1 MVVMIDVWRTAGL
14 KTPGVIAGFG
24 RTIGVLV
31 VVVVVVVVV
40 IVEEFVLVV
49 LGGGADDAERQ

>member
-24 RTIGVLV
+24 RRIGVLV
-31 VVVVVVVVV
+31 VVVVVV
-40 IVEEFVLVV
+40 VEEFVLVV